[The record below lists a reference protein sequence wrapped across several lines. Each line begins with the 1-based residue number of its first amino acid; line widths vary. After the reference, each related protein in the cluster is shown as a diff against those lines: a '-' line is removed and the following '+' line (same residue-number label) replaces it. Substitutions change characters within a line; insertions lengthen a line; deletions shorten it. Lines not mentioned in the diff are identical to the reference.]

1 MAPMQSNRGLWL
13 GAGTLFVV
21 LFTFKQS
28 MWNIVGKQ
36 VKTIR
41 EEDHAKAVASLQRA
55 HQASKPFALAELTD
69 SQRNKIKKA
78 LTNDSTSTK

>member
-1 MAPMQSNRGLWL
+1 M
-13 GAGTLFVV
+13 FVV

-28 MWNIVGKQ
+28 MWNVVGKQ

-55 HQASKPFALAELTD
+55 HQGSKPFALAELTEL
-69 SQRNKIKKA
+69 QRKKIKKA
-78 LTNDSTSTK
+78 LTTDSASEK